1 MTTNEDKWYLSIIT
15 TFLFYIISLPATYEY
30 ITNPIVEDITGIK
43 LEQKGKA
50 TIVGVI
56 LHSFVF
62 LMIIRYMMEMKI
74 NLK

>member
-43 LEQKGKA
+43 LERKGKA

-56 LHSFVF
+56 LHSFLF